1 METMQ
6 IAKLK
11 AADETTVTPLG
22 VAIESALG
30 SYFSSLGDQAIS
42 NLYKIVRD
50 EVEEALLRFVMK
62 FVRNNQSKAAHL
74 LGVSRTTLRK
84 KLKEFDLL

>member
-1 METMQ
+1 METIQ
-6 IAKLK
+6 LVKPQ
-11 AADETTVTPLG
+11 AADENTVTPLG

-30 SYFSSLGDQAIS
+30 TYFASLGDQAIS

-74 LGVSRTTLRK
+74 LGVSRTTHNK